1 LVLTPDTPNESF
13 LREVDENLRRDQ
25 ARDFAKKYGAWLIA
39 AVVLFLA
46 AVGGWL
52 YWQQYQQK
60 QAEAQSEQLTK
71 IYTQIGAGQTKQ
83 AQQGLQGLES
93 SGNSVV
99 RTLALLTE
107 AAIALDGNDRASA
120 LAKYNTVAN
129 DSHAPQPY
137 RDVALIR
144 VISLQFDQMKPEDV
158 IAKLQPLAKPGEPW
172 FGTAGELTAMAYIK
186 QGNKAAAGKLFAAIA
201 ADNNAPLTLR
211 NRSAQIAGTLG
222 VDAVAPPPP
231 SSQQE

>member
-25 ARDFAKKYGAWLIA
+25 ARDFAKKYGGWLIA

-60 QAEAQSEQLTK
+60 QAEAQSEELTK
-71 IYTQIGAGQTKQ
+71 IYSQIGAGQTKQ

-107 AAIALDGNDRASA
+107 AAVALDANDKATA
-120 LAKYNTVAN
+120 IAKYNAVAN
-129 DSHAPQPY
+129 DSRAPQPY

-144 VISLQFDQMKPEDV
+144 SVGMQFDQMKPEDV
-158 IAKLQPLAKPGEPW
+158 ISRLQPLTKPGEPW

-201 ADNNAPLTLR
+201 ADNNAPPTLR
-211 NRSAQIAGTLG
+211 SRSAQIAGTLG